1 MLQRLTFL
9 IAAALSVMV
18 MLHHCNAF
26 EDQRELQPSGDAA
39 DLYRLLR
46 VLLEEYQA
54 DENQINR
61 KSRLE
66 TRWIPYGPQR
76 TSVLRRWIPY
86 ESYN

>member
-76 TSVLRRWIPY
+76 RWIPY
-86 ESYN
+86 GPQRRESYN